1 LVNEFLSADYYFRT
15 TEFSPTRSLRPE
27 INSGLAS
34 MRNGMRSGFLI
45 SPSLSTRIIS
55 EKPGDSSQSSR
66 IEVSVAVFWGF
77 STRTKSLRLRG
88 SASGAMMRFGA
99 SDSSDVAVLADPTVA
114 DLASSDFAEADLVA
128 AGLAVFAVL
137 TLDLASDADLSESLF
152 LAAGFEIVTVGTSV
166 DFGLAVSSPAD
177 LRRRNSFF
185 GASAGSARRVP
196 VDS

>member
-1 LVNEFLSADYYFRT
+1 
-15 TEFSPTRSLRPE
+15 
-27 INSGLAS
+27 
-34 MRNGMRSGFLI
+34 MRSGFLI

-88 SASGAMMRFGA
+88 SASGAMMRFGV
-99 SDSSDVAVLADPTVA
+99 SDSSDVVA
-114 DLASSDFAEADLVA
+114 TLVAPVTSDLVFSDFTEVDLVEADLVRVVFAA
-128 AGLAVFAVL
+128 AGLVNFAS
-137 TLDLASDADLSESLF
+137 ASDLVSEVFSLLDF
-152 LAAGFEIVTVGTSV
+152 GFEIVTVGTSV
-166 DFGLAVSSPAD
+166 DFNLVVSSPAG
-177 LRRRNSFF
+177 LRRRNYFF